1 MTMFGKNKDNNSG
14 NPSSGNAADSV
25 ATHSADNKSDKN
37 ISAPPLKPF
46 SKKGSHAP
54 AKSTGTPFRGE
65 IPRRVTEIPGGPKRS
80 DHMLALDDEANR
92 LTVGRNI
99 CLNGE
104 ITACEKLVVDGRVEA
119 TLTDAHAIEVSPTGF
134 FKGNADVME
143 AEISGKFEGTLVA
156 KDLLTIHKDGRVDGS
171 VRYGRIVIEAGGEIS
186 GDMASLD
193 EADNNS
199 DSEIDNTSGA
209 DGSS

>member
-1 MTMFGKNKDNNSG
+1 MFGKNKDKDGEDIPRAG
-14 NPSSGNAADSV
+14 NPAAEGQNRED
-25 ATHSADNKSDKN
+25 

-46 SKKGSHAP
+46 SKKGSHGPNKNSGA
-54 AKSTGTPFRGE
+54 PFRPE
-65 IPRRVTEIPGGPKRS
+65 IPRRVMEIPGGPKRS
-80 DHMLALDDEANR
+80 EHMLSLDDEANR

-104 ITACEKLVVDGRVEA
+104 ITSCEKLVVDGRVEA
-119 TLTDAHAIEVSPTGF
+119 TLTDAHTIQVSPSGY

-143 AEISGKFEGTLVA
+143 AEISGKFEGTLIA
-156 KDLLTIHKDGRVDGS
+156 KDLLTIHKDGKIDGS
-171 VRYGRIVIEAGGEIS
+171 VRYGRIVIEAGGQIS

-193 EADNNS
+193 EVNDTADS
-199 DSEIDNTSGA
+199 SGS

>member
-1 MTMFGKNKDNNSG
+1 MFGKNKDKTAG
-14 NPSSGNAADSV
+14 NPSAGSAADS
-25 ATHSADNKSDKN
+25 AAASSTNNQSKKN

-46 SKKGSHAP
+46 SKKSSYAP
-54 AKSTGTPFRGE
+54 AKSTRTPFRGD
-65 IPRRVTEIPGGPKRS
+65 IHKRVTKIPGEPKHS
-80 DHMLALDDEANR
+80 EHMLALDAEPNR

-104 ITACEKLVVDGRVEA
+104 ITSCEKLVVDGTVEA
-119 TLTDAHAIEVSPTGF
+119 TLTDAQVIEVSPTGY

-156 KDLLTIHKDGRVDGS
+156 KDLLTIYKDGRVDGS
-171 VRYGRIVIEAGGEIS
+171 VRYGRIIIEAGGEIS

-193 EADNNS
+193 EAENS
-199 DSEIDNTSGA
+199 TDSETDSTSGA

>member
-1 MTMFGKNKDNNSG
+1 MFGKNKDKNAD
-14 NPSSGNAADSV
+14 NPSSGNAAAGAAASP
-25 ATHSADNKSDKN
+25 ADNQPDKN

-46 SKKGSHAP
+46 SKKGTHAP

-80 DHMLALDDEANR
+80 EHMLALDDEANR

-119 TLTDAHAIEVSPTGF
+119 TLTDAHAIEVSPTGY

-156 KDLLTIHKDGRVDGS
+156 KDLLTIHKDGKVDGS

-193 EADNNS
+193 EAEDSS
-199 DSEIDNTSGA
+199 DSETDSTSGA
-209 DGSS
+209 DSSS

>member
-1 MTMFGKNKDNNSG
+1 MFGKNKSKNGGTSTNLN
-14 NPSSGNAADSV
+14 NPSAEAGA
-25 ATHSADNKSDKN
+25 KSHVKDN

-54 AKSTGTPFRGE
+54 SKNANAAFRPE
-65 IPRRVTEIPGGPKRS
+65 IPRRVMEIPGGPKRS
-80 DHMLALDDEANR
+80 DHMLSLDDEANR

-104 ITACEKLVVDGRVEA
+104 ITACDKLVVDGRVEA
-119 TLTDAHAIEVSPTGF
+119 TLSDAHTIEVSPSGY

-143 AEISGKFEGTLVA
+143 TEISGKFEGTLIA
-156 KDLLTIHKDGRVDGS
+156 KNILTIHKNGRIEGS
-171 VRYGRIVIEAGGEIS
+171 VRYGRIVIEAGGQII

-193 EADNNS
+193 DADDDAAHDTDNSAANS
-199 DSEIDNTSGA
+199 DS
-209 DGSS
+209 SS

>member
-1 MTMFGKNKDNNSG
+1 MFGKNKDKTAG
-14 NPSSGNAADSV
+14 NPSAGSAADS
-25 ATHSADNKSDKN
+25 AAASSTNNQSKKN

-46 SKKGSHAP
+46 SKKSSYAP
-54 AKSTGTPFRGE
+54 AKSTRTPFRGD
-65 IPRRVTEIPGGPKRS
+65 IHKRVTKIPGEPKHS
-80 DHMLALDDEANR
+80 EHMLALDAEPNR

-104 ITACEKLVVDGRVEA
+104 ITSCEKLVVDGRVEA
-119 TLTDAHAIEVSPTGF
+119 TLTDAHAIEVSHTGY
-134 FKGNADVME
+134 FKGNADVMK
-143 AEISGKFEGTLVA
+143 AEISGKFKGTLVA

-193 EADNNS
+193 EAEKS
-199 DSEIDNTSGA
+199 TDSETDNTSGT

>member
-1 MTMFGKNKDNNSG
+1 
-14 NPSSGNAADSV
+14 
-25 ATHSADNKSDKN
+25 
-37 ISAPPLKPF
+37 
-46 SKKGSHAP
+46 
-54 AKSTGTPFRGE
+54 
-65 IPRRVTEIPGGPKRS
+65 
-80 DHMLALDDEANR
+80 MLAQGGEPNR

-104 ITACEKLVVDGRVEA
+104 ITSCEKLVVDGTVEA
-119 TLTDAHAIEVSPTGF
+119 TLTDAQVIEVSPTGY

-156 KDLLTIHKDGRVDGS
+156 KDLLTIYKDGRVDGS
-171 VRYGRIVIEAGGEIS
+171 VRYGRIIIEAGGEIS

-193 EADNNS
+193 EAENS
-199 DSEIDNTSGA
+199 TDSETDSTSGA

>member
-1 MTMFGKNKDNNSG
+1 MTMFGKNKDKTAD
-14 NPSSGNAADSV
+14 NPSAGSAANNQSE
-25 ATHSADNKSDKN
+25 KN

-54 AKSTGTPFRGE
+54 AKSVGTPFRIE
-65 IPRRVTEIPGGPKRS
+65 IPRRVTEIPGEPKRS
-80 DHMLALDDEANR
+80 EHMLAQDGEPNR

-104 ITACEKLVVDGRVEA
+104 ITSCEKLVVDGTVEA
-119 TLTDAHAIEVSPTGF
+119 TLTDAHAIEVSPTGY

-156 KDLLTIHKDGRVDGS
+156 KDLLTIYKDGRVDGS

-193 EADNNS
+193 EAENS
-199 DSEIDNTSGA
+199 TDRETDGTS
-209 DGSS
+209 

>member
-1 MTMFGKNKDNNSG
+1 MFGKNKNTDNGAKGESNS
-14 NPSSGNAADSV
+14 PSTGSGG
-25 ATHSADNKSDKN
+25 DNQDNKN

-46 SKKGSHAP
+46 SKKGSHGPSKNSGA
-54 AKSTGTPFRGE
+54 PFR
-65 IPRRVTEIPGGPKRS
+65 PEIPGGPKRS
-80 DHMLALDDEANR
+80 EHMLSLDDEANR

-119 TLTDAHAIEVSPTGF
+119 TLTDAHTIEVSPSGY

-156 KDLLTIHKDGRVDGS
+156 TDLLTIHKDGKIDGS
-171 VRYGRIVIEAGGEIS
+171 VRYGRIVIEAGGQIS
-186 GDMASLD
+186 GDMASLNEDDGDTD
-193 EADNNS
+193 EHSGEAA
-199 DSEIDNTSGA
+199 SETS
-209 DGSS
+209 SSS

>member
-1 MTMFGKNKDNNSG
+1 MFGKNKDKTAD
-14 NPSSGNAADSV
+14 NPSDGSAADS
-25 ATHSADNKSDKN
+25 AAASSANNQSKKN

-54 AKSTGTPFRGE
+54 AKSVGTPFRIE
-65 IPRRVTEIPGGPKRS
+65 IPRRVTEIPGEPKRS
-80 DHMLALDDEANR
+80 EHMLAQDGEPNR

-104 ITACEKLVVDGRVEA
+104 ITSCEKLVVDGTVEA
-119 TLTDAHAIEVSPTGF
+119 TLTDAQVIEVSPTGYF
-134 FKGNADVME
+134 RGNADVME

-156 KDLLTIHKDGRVDGS
+156 KDLLTIYKDGRVDGS
-171 VRYGRIVIEAGGEIS
+171 VRYGRIIIEAGGEIS

-193 EADNNS
+193 EAENS
-199 DSEIDNTSGA
+199 TDSETDSTSGA

>member
-1 MTMFGKNKDNNSG
+1 
-14 NPSSGNAADSV
+14 
-25 ATHSADNKSDKN
+25 
-37 ISAPPLKPF
+37 
-46 SKKGSHAP
+46 
-54 AKSTGTPFRGE
+54 
-65 IPRRVTEIPGGPKRS
+65 
-80 DHMLALDDEANR
+80 LDDEANR

>member
-1 MTMFGKNKDNNSG
+1 MFGKNKDKTAD
-14 NPSSGNAADSV
+14 NPSAGSAVDSAAAS
-25 ATHSADNKSDKN
+25 SANNQSEKK

-46 SKKGSHAP
+46 SKKDSYAP

-65 IPRRVTEIPGGPKRS
+65 IPRRVTEIPGEPKRS
-80 DHMLALDDEANR
+80 VHMLAQDDEPNR

-104 ITACEKLVVDGRVEA
+104 ITSCEKLVVDGTVEA
-119 TLTDAHAIEVSPTGF
+119 TLTDAQVIEVSPTGY

-156 KDLLTIHKDGRVDGS
+156 KDLLTIYKDGRVDGS

-193 EADNNS
+193 EAENS
-199 DSEIDNTSGA
+199 TDSETDSTSGA